1 MESKGFIKK
10 GFKLDVGNF
19 DLPADEERFWRR
31 TAELIGDFPIGIR
44 LIEAMLCFQ
53 RANDLRTLSVRSIN
67 TVLAV
72 HSGCMGMTRDGRIE
86 EFVLACR
93 EAFVVL
99 VEHLF
104 MRTDHERNIVTA
116 LLRIICGEQAGYL
129 EFGKTI
135 PHEAIVEK
143 VFFADNIKQ

>member
-1 MESKGFIKK
+1 MYSRVMFQKAFR
-10 GFKLDVGNF
+10 F
-19 DLPADEERFWRR
+19 DLSNFELPPDEERFWSR
-31 TAELIGDFPIGIR
+31 TAELRVDFPAGIR

-53 RANDLRTLSVRSIN
+53 RAADLKTLSVRSIN